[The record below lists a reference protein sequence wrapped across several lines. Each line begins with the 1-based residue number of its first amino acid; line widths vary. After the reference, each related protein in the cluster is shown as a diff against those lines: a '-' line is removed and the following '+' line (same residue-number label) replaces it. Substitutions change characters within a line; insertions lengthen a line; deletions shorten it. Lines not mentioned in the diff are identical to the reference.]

1 MFLGSVETFSVII
14 ASDLDKK
21 QDSKLL
27 IVLSEHKKATR
38 WSLADI
44 KEISPDV
51 VMHRIHF
58 EENAKISSEP

>member
-1 MFLGSVETFSVII
+1 
-14 ASDLDKK
+14 
-21 QDSKLL
+21 LL
-27 IVLSEHKKATR
+27 IILSEHKEAIG

-58 EENAKISSEP
+58 EENLNTLVNNGD